1 MLVMARK
8 HSLSTPPPSRGK
20 VNIPLLIA
28 FIGGSCYGS
37 KNWIAEIMLIL
48 PSAILASL
56 AVLSV
61 ISRRDTV
68 CPGLGKTVFV
78 GTAIT
83 FFGMVGALVQNDAP
97 SAAFA
102 GLFFVTWLS
111 IAASTGS
118 IPIGDITK
126 TFAYSG
132 AIVILSFM
140 AVDHARIMSSLAVSG
155 VGDDLLNRYG
165 GPFEAH
171 PNLIGHIAGAYLVA
185 LFWQS
190 RDERMPVKFVFWAA
204 IVACSL
210 ICLAA
215 SSRGG
220 LFAAAGSCA
229 LVFVYT
235 KSRTLKGFFG
245 MLFMGAAV
253 IAAVLMFYPNVFDRL
268 NVLLDLSQSQR
279 GLDSGLSGRTQ
290 LWQLVLEQFGTTNE
304 PYVWGAG
311 FRGAWITNLTGAIDN
326 GYLVTAVELGLIGMG
341 LWIYQVLRSLQI
353 SWKAARE
360 NESAT
365 NLMILSIIIFFLAES
380 IVARYLLA
388 LGNGASIFF
397 MMLIVIVPS
406 QLNVHRATQRK
417 TIAPMSHP
425 TQSAHAIGE

>member
-1 MLVMARK
+1 MLVMERERSLPAR
-8 HSLSTPPPSRGK
+8 PPSRGK

-37 KNWIAEIMLIL
+37 KNWIAQLMLIL

-68 CPGLGKTVFV
+68 CAGLGKTVFV

-83 FFGMVGALVQNDAP
+83 FFGVVGALFQNDGP

-111 IAASTGS
+111 IAACTGS
-118 IPIGDITK
+118 IAIGDITK
-126 TFAYSG
+126 SFAYSG

-140 AVDHARIMSSLAVSG
+140 AVDHARIMSSLTVSG

-185 LFWQS
+185 LFWQA
-190 RDERMPVKFVFWAA
+190 RDERMPVKFIFWAA
-204 IVACSL
+204 IIACSL

-229 LVFVYT
+229 LVFAYT
-235 KSRTLKGFFG
+235 KLRTFKGFLG
-245 MLFMGAAV
+245 LLVMGGAVTAAV
-253 IAAVLMFYPNVFDRL
+253 VVLYPGVFDRL
-268 NVLLDLSQSQR
+268 DVLLDLSQSQR

-304 PYVWGAG
+304 PYLWGAG
-311 FRGAWITNLTGAIDN
+311 FRGKWLTNLTGAIDN
-326 GYLVTAVELGLIGMG
+326 GYLVTAAELGLIGMA

-353 SWKAARE
+353 SWEAARE
-360 NESAT
+360 NENST
-365 NLMILSIIIFFLAES
+365 NLMILSIILFFLAES

-397 MMLIVIVPS
+397 MILIVIVPS
-406 QLNVHRATQRK
+406 QLKVYRGTQG
-417 TIAPMSHP
+417 TPIAPISRSTH
-425 TQSAHAIGE
+425 SARPVRE